1 MGPRDRTALV
11 PLPPMRPEQAQRL
24 LAPPWI
30 PTMLAASIA
39 RACRARPLALPVHL
53 ALPHA
58 ALGPRFARALHALTG
73 PHGDLLLATDER
85 PELRALPLGATIVI
99 DPTRSWS
106 GPAVSTSGGGP
117 TWPRARR
124 TSARTRA
131 SSSRAENGLPR

>member
-85 PELRALPLGATIVI
+85 PELRALPLGALVDDGDAWLLAVTAGDVVL
-99 DPTRSWS
+99 
-106 GPAVSTSGGGP
+106 PASLRERLATVVVDVP
-117 TWPRARR
+117 PLARR
-124 TSARTRA
+124 
-131 SSSRAENGLPR
+131 